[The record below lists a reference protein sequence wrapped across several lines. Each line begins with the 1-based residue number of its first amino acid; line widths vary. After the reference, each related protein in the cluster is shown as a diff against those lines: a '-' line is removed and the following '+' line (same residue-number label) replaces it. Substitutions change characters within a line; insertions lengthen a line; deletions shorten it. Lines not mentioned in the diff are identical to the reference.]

1 MPTETTSPMSLSD
14 AREVMLRAFAALR
27 VHLTT
32 VHESVRHAHALG
44 GVIGPVVYA
53 ALDKERAEVEAAFAT
68 LNGILWREAGGK

>member
-1 MPTETTSPMSLSD
+1 MPTKTTSLNT

-27 VHLTT
+27 AHLTT

-44 GVIGPVVYA
+44 GIIDPAVYA